1 MTKEELLAQLEEL
14 KKGLETSLEQK
25 ADDKIKAAEEKLEA
39 VEKSL
44 KELNEKPA
52 TVTPEEIKE
61 MKENIAAT
69 IKALDIVQVR
79 MKNNMPSENKAPE
92 TFEQQLK
99 SAIENSYDN
108 IQKMIRKEKKSFDI
122 ELKAVGTVTT
132 ANVTGST
139 TWGAQRA
146 PGIIQDP
153 SRKTHVRSLI
163 DVLPAG
169 PGTDFYFM
177 RENGA
182 GEGAP
187 APTAEGATKPQF
199 DIDLVEASVK
209 FETIAGWMSISRKA
223 LNNVIGL
230 IAFLQSKLPEKLL
243 RAEDAQVL
251 YGDGTSPNIKG
262 ILTSGNF
269 VASTATLASALIEK
283 IITDISVLEDTYER
297 SATGI
302 LLRPKDYYSF
312 FLNKAAGSG
321 EYDLPQ
327 GVSFVGDQLR
337 ILGVPVATSTAL
349 TAPDY
354 VVGDFANGADIMQQE
369 SMRIE
374 FFEQDSDNVRKNLIT
389 VRIEETIALPVYGG
403 NYFIKGTTATS

>member
-1 MTKEELLAQLEEL
+1 MTKDELLAQLEDL
-14 KKGLETSLEQK
+14 KKSLETSLEQK
-25 ADDKIKAAEEKLEA
+25 AENKIKAAEEKLEA

-52 TVTPEEIKE
+52 TVTPDEIKE

-79 MKNNMPSENKAPE
+79 MKNNMPSEDKKPE
-92 TFEQQLK
+92 PFEQQLK

-153 SRKTHVRSLI
+153 SRKTHIRSLM

-230 IAFLQSKLPEKLL
+230 TAFLQSKLPEKLL

-251 YGDGTSPNIKG
+251 YGDGTSPNLKG

-283 IITDISVLEDTYER
+283 IITDISVLEDSYER

-312 FLNKAAGSG
+312 FLNKASGSG

>member
-182 GEGAP
+182 GEGSP

-312 FLNKAAGSG
+312 FLNKASGSG

-403 NYFIKGTTATS
+403 NYFIKGTTAIS